1 MRHVVLKIG
10 KCFYGII
17 NLCLLAAFL
26 CGITLNCCAAND
38 LEKPIVVIIPS
49 YNNKEWYK
57 RNLDSV
63 FTQNY
68 QNFRI
73 IYLDDAS
80 PDATGSLVEA
90 YIQEKG
96 QGSRVKLIKNAQRIG
111 ALGNTHKGAWL
122 CKPHEIIAILDGDDW
137 FPHENV
143 LQKLNSVY
151 ADPDVW
157 VTYGQFVYYPCSTPG
172 WAALVSDEV
181 IARNGF
187 RDEAWTT
194 TALRTF
200 YAGLFQKI
208 RKQDLLYEGNFFQMS
223 GDLAYMWPIVE
234 MAGTH
239 SRFIPDVLY
248 VYNVVTPINDVKKDP
263 DKQRDLGFI
272 IREKERYSP
281 VIKPY

>member
-1 MRHVVLKIG
+1 MLNSKFQQGLCSFIG
-10 KCFYGII
+10 RLILASFALFGILR
-17 NLCLLAAFL
+17 NTEAAS
-26 CGITLNCCAAND
+26 GS
-38 LEKPIVVIIPS
+38 EKKFVVIIPS
-49 YNNKEWYK
+49 YNNKEWFK
-57 RNLDSV
+57 KNLDSV

-68 QNFRI
+68 SSFRI

-80 PDATGSLVEA
+80 PDGTGALVEA
-90 YIQEKG
+90 YVKERAQEK
-96 QGSRVKLIKNAQRIG
+96 RVTLIKNTKRIG
-111 ALGNTHKGAWL
+111 ACGNTHKGAWL

-151 ADPDVW
+151 ADPNVW
-157 VTYGQFVYYPCSTPG
+157 VTYGQFVYFPCGSPG
-172 WAALVSDEV
+172 WAAQVPDEV

-187 RDEAWTT
+187 RDEPWTT

-208 RKQDLLYEGNFFQMS
+208 KKQDLLYEDGFFPMS
-223 GDLAYMWPIVE
+223 GDLAYMWPILE
-234 MAGTH
+234 MAGPH

-248 VYNVVTPINDVKKDP
+248 VYNIVTPINDIKKDP
-263 DKQRDLGFI
+263 IKQRDLGFI

-281 VIKPY
+281 VEKPY